1 MPHQPTAIVADDV
14 METRELLRHT
24 LEKCGCNVLCTA
36 EDGDDAL
43 EKIHRHHPDIV
54 FVDIDMPKKNGLQ
67 VLRALKDANIEAFV
81 VMVSGHSTLENVQAA
96 LGQGAQGF
104 IVKPFTM
111 QRVQQIL
118 VKYAQ
123 TRKSA

>member
-1 MPHQPTAIVADDV
+1 MPDQPTAIVADDV

-24 LEKCGCNVLCTA
+24 LEKCGCNILCTA

-43 EKIHRHHPDIV
+43 EKVHRYRPDIL
-54 FVDIDMPKKNGLQ
+54 FVDIDMPKKTGLQ
-67 VLRALKDANIEAFV
+67 VLRALKNASKEIFV
-81 VMVSGHSTLENVQAA
+81 VMVSGHSTLENVQTA
-96 LGQGAQGF
+96 LEQGADGF

-118 VKYAQ
+118 AKYAQ
-123 TRKSA
+123 TQKGA